1 MGMFIDG
8 FAPWISIHAP
18 HEGERPPLSYLSGQR
33 TYFNPRSPRGGATMS
48 ADDIR
53 ELEDIFQ
60 STLPTR
66 GSDATPWP
74 TCAAEHRKF
83 QSTLPTRGSDPVM
96 RSKASLPDRFQSTLP
111 TRGSDEAA
119 QSMKGSILYF
129 NPRSPRG
136 GATCYA
142 RLRMARGRIISIH
155 APHEGE
161 RLFHV
166 VSSCLFYN
174 FNPRSPR
181 GGATRYAIRNKATL
195 LISIHAPH
203 EGERPYLRPRA
214 KTSNTYFNPRS
225 PRGGA
230 TWPRRL
236 AENSMYLFQ
245 STLPTRGSDSA
256 YHSID
261 NVVRHFNP
269 RSPRGGA
276 TDAVT
281 YTPQTLTISIHAPHE
296 GERR

>member
-1 MGMFIDG
+1 MLAASVSSISIHAPHEGERLSASWAKRWPWRISIHAPHEGERPVGMFIDG

-161 RLFHV
+161 R
-166 VSSCLFYN
+166 
-174 FNPRSPR
+174 
-181 GGATRYAIRNKATL
+181 
-195 LISIHAPH
+195 
-203 EGERPYLRPRA
+203 
-214 KTSNTYFNPRS
+214 
-225 PRGGA
+225 
-230 TWPRRL
+230 RRC
-236 AENSMYLFQ
+236 
-245 STLPTRGSDSA
+245 
-256 YHSID
+256 
-261 NVVRHFNP
+261 
-269 RSPRGGA
+269 
-276 TDAVT
+276 
-281 YTPQTLTISIHAPHE
+281 
-296 GERR
+296 

>member
-181 GGATRYAIRNKATL
+181 GGATPMLSLDAT
-195 LISIHAPH
+195 SA
-203 EGERPYLRPRA
+203 
-214 KTSNTYFNPRS
+214 
-225 PRGGA
+225 GG
-230 TWPRRL
+230 
-236 AENSMYLFQ
+236 FQ
-245 STLPTRGSDSA
+245 STLPTRGSD
-256 YHSID
+256 H
-261 NVVRHFNP
+261 VRNFDMH
-269 RSPRGGA
+269 
-276 TDAVT
+276 
-281 YTPQTLTISIHAPHE
+281 
-296 GERR
+296 RRQQ

>member
-1 MGMFIDG
+1 MAHFNPRSPRGGATGGYVYRRVCTMD
-8 FAPWISIHAP
+8 
-18 HEGERPPLSYLSGQR
+18 
-33 TYFNPRSPRGGATMS
+33 FNPRSPRGGATMS

-181 GGATRYAIRNKATL
+181 GGATPMLSLDATSAGGFQSTL
-195 LISIHAPH
+195 PTRGSDRFACRCVSQHRHISIHAPH
-203 EGERPYLRPRA
+203 EGERPVMQYGIKPP
-214 KTSNTYFNPRS
+214 Y
-225 PRGGA
+225 
-230 TWPRRL
+230 
-236 AENSMYLFQ
+236 
-245 STLPTRGSDSA
+245 
-256 YHSID
+256 
-261 NVVRHFNP
+261 
-269 RSPRGGA
+269 
-276 TDAVT
+276 
-281 YTPQTLTISIHAPHE
+281 
-296 GERR
+296 